1 MFIGSNFELFII
13 HCAFIHPIKTNI
25 KICVLNSRTS
35 FKNDIKFN
43 RINLSTDTTPPHPFL
58 ENQKAALAYA
68 PMLCKHMRLNYYYY
82 YIIILFLILH
92 YSYYFIILIIRL
104 FLFLHYYYCP
114 RERAESALRQ
124 ARNNIDEATNI
135 LLQDIM

>member
-1 MFIGSNFELFII
+1 M
-13 HCAFIHPIKTNI
+13 
-25 KICVLNSRTS
+25 
-35 FKNDIKFN
+35 
-43 RINLSTDTTPPHPFL
+43 
-58 ENQKAALAYA
+58 QAYEVK
-68 PMLCKHMRLNYYYY
+68 LYYY